1 MTAPP
6 RTNTSRHAILGVLS
20 LCPMS
25 GYDVK
30 KLIQRSIAHFW
41 NESYGQ
47 IYPILNRLAAEGFAE
62 RRREKQ
68 TGKPDRYVY
77 SLTAKGRQEL
87 ERWLAVPARQEP
99 ARSELLLKLFLG
111 SAGRVADSVA
121 QIEHFRARQREVL
134 ATYEDIECQL
144 RKEMAGHP
152 QLPFSLL
159 TLHYGQHR
167 CRAMLDWCDESL
179 RALARLGAQ
188 RGRARRRRGA
198 AMTGGGRTWTPR

>member
-1 MTAPP
+1 
-6 RTNTSRHAILGVLS
+6 
-20 LCPMS
+20 MS

-30 KLIQRSIAHFW
+30 KLIERSIAHFW

-68 TGKPDRYVY
+68 RGKPDRHVY

-87 ERWLAVPARQEP
+87 ERWLATPARQEP
-99 ARSELLLKLFLG
+99 VRSELLLKIFLG
-111 SAGRVADSVA
+111 STGPVADSVT
-121 QIEHFRARQREVL
+121 QIEHFQTRQREAL
-134 ATYEDIECQL
+134 ATYEDIERRL
-144 RKEMAGHP
+144 RKEMADHP

-167 CRAMLDWCDESL
+167 CRAMLQWCDESR
-179 RALARLGAQ
+179 RALARLGA
-188 RGRARRRRGA
+188 RRDRRRGA
-198 AMTGGGRTWTPR
+198 AVKRGGRTWTPR

>member
-1 MTAPP
+1 MSTNRTAST
-6 RTNTSRHAILGVLS
+6 RFAILGL
-20 LCPMS
+20 LGIEPMS
-25 GYDVK
+25 GYDIRHAVDDT
-30 KLIQRSIAHFW
+30 LRHFW

-47 IYPILNRLAAEGFAE
+47 IYPILNRLAADGFAE

-111 SAGRVADSVA
+111 SAGPVADSVA
-121 QIEHFRARQREVL
+121 QIEHFQARQREVL
-134 ATYEDIECQL
+134 ATYEDIERQL
-144 RKEMAGHP
+144 RKEMADHP

-167 CRAMLDWCDESL
+167 CRAMLEWCDESL

-198 AMTGGGRTWTPR
+198 AMNRGGRT

>member
-1 MTAPP
+1 VTGTP

-30 KLIQRSIAHFW
+30 KLIERSIAHFW

-68 TGKPDRYVY
+68 RGKPDRYVY

-111 SAGRVADSVA
+111 SAGPVTDSVA
-121 QIEHFRARQREVL
+121 QIEHYQARQREVL
-134 ATYEDIECQL
+134 ATYEDIERQL
-144 RKEMAGHP
+144 RKEMADHP

-167 CRAMLDWCDESL
+167 CRAMLAWCDES
-179 RALARLGAQ
+179 RRTLARLGTRRA
-188 RGRARRRRGA
+188 RAPGGAEARRR
-198 AMTGGGRTWTPR
+198 TGGRAWTPR

>member
-1 MTAPP
+1 VTTTS

-30 KLIQRSIAHFW
+30 KLIERSIAHFW

-47 IYPILNRLAAEGFAE
+47 IYPILNRLAAEGLAE

-68 TGKPDRYVY
+68 RGKPDRYVY
-77 SLTAKGRQEL
+77 SLTARGRQEL

-111 SAGRVADSVA
+111 SAGPVADSVA
-121 QIEHFRARQREVL
+121 QIEHFQARQREVL
-134 ATYEDIECQL
+134 ATYEDIERQL
-144 RKEMAGHP
+144 RKEMADHP

-167 CRAMLDWCDESL
+167 CRAMLEWCAESL
-179 RALARLGAQ
+179 RTLARLGAR
-188 RGRARRRRGA
+188 RGRRRRSAGD
-198 AMTGGGRTWTPR
+198 RTWTPR

>member
-1 MTAPP
+1 
-6 RTNTSRHAILGVLS
+6 
-20 LCPMS
+20 MS

-30 KLIQRSIAHFW
+30 KLIERSIAHFW

-68 TGKPDRYVY
+68 RGKPDRHVY

-87 ERWLAVPARQEP
+87 ERWLATPARQEP
-99 ARSELLLKLFLG
+99 VRSELLLKIFLG
-111 SAGRVADSVA
+111 SAAPAADSVT
-121 QIEHFRARQREVL
+121 QIEHFQTRQREAL
-134 ATYEDIECQL
+134 ATYEDIERRL
-144 RKEMAGHP
+144 RKEMADHP

-188 RGRARRRRGA
+188 RGRPRRRRGA